1 MPSTGKRGQTR
12 FTKPLPKGEMHSTVA
27 SISYADE
34 AVRVPADGYSALLLS
49 SNTKIRKL
57 RDVARRLMQAGHPLL
72 DDPMLDPEFFAASLP
87 IGWQPGIVVVYE
99 ARDVVG
105 IIYMKERVVSGI
117 PNGVMY
123 YDGSLSSLVL
133 GNPLHQQKLFRA
145 AMEALLKS
153 WRVRAVRLRILPG
166 SDEHQVVKQLVDS
179 RSIEAHYSPI
189 QHDDYS
195 IWKHHTLLPL
205 ADTYEQFLEGLG
217 TSTRHNFRRYRRRF
231 EASGHCFMERLS
243 MDELR
248 SAMLDLDPKSKLTS
262 KTEKMTFRTQRLN
275 MVAAAD
281 RPLAVGLKHKNGE
294 WLSVIG
300 GWYRPGGAVIC
311 VQCNNERDFAADSLC
326 TVIRAYLIELL
337 IRQGLSELVFW
348 YGTGAPLSHYAAL
361 VPTIDVCLDVTK
373 FPWRVARMLASTIGP
388 LLPKRLAEAARWFA

>member
-1 MPSTGKRGQTR
+1 MR
-12 FTKPLPKGEMHSTVA
+12 
-27 SISYADE
+27 
-34 AVRVPADGYSALLLS
+34 
-49 SNTKIRKL
+49 
-57 RDVARRLMQAGHPLL
+57 
-72 DDPMLDPEFFAASLP
+72 
-87 IGWQPGIVVVYE
+87 
-99 ARDVVG
+99 
-105 IIYMKERVVSGI
+105 ERAVSGI

-153 WRVRAVRLRILPG
+153 PRVRAVRLRILPG
-166 SDEHQVVKQLVDS
+166 SDEHQVVNQLVDS
-179 RSIEAHYSPI
+179 WSIEARYSPI
-189 QHDDYS
+189 QHDDCN
-195 IWKHHTLLPL
+195 IWKHHTILPL

-231 EASGHCFMERLS
+231 DASGHCFVERLS

-248 SAMLDLDPKSKLTS
+248 SATLEVDPKSKFTS
-262 KTEKMTFRTQRLN
+262 GTKKMTFRERYLD

-300 GWYRPGGAVIC
+300 GWYRSGGAVIC
-311 VQCNNERDFAADSLC
+311 VQSNNERDFGAYSLC

-348 YGTGAPLSHYAAL
+348 CGIGAPLSHYAAL

-373 FPWRVARMLASTIGP
+373 SPWRVARMLASTIGP

>member
-1 MPSTGKRGQTR
+1 MTSTGMAGQT
-12 FTKPLPKGEMHSTVA
+12 TVKKPFPKGEMPSTVA
-27 SISYADE
+27 SISSADA
-34 AVRVPADGYSALLLS
+34 AVRAPADGYSAILLS
-49 SNTKIRKL
+49 PNTKIRKL
-57 RDVARRLMQAGHPLL
+57 RDVARRLMRAGDPLL
-72 DDPMLDPEFFAASLP
+72 DPEAFAASLP
-87 IGWQPGIVVVYE
+87 LGYRPGIVVVYE

-105 IIYMKERVVSGI
+105 IIYMRERAVSGI

-133 GNPLHQQKLFRA
+133 GNPRHQQKLFRA

-153 WRVRAVRLRILPG
+153 PRVRAVRLKILPG
-166 SDEHQVVKQLVDS
+166 SDEHQVVNQLVDS
-179 RSIEAHYSPI
+179 WSIEARYSPI
-189 QHDDYS
+189 QHDDCN
-195 IWKHHTLLPL
+195 IWKHHTILPL

-231 EASGHCFMERLS
+231 DASGHCFVERLS

-248 SAMLDLDPKSKLTS
+248 SATLEVDPKSKFTS
-262 KTEKMTFRTQRLN
+262 GTKKMTFRERYLD

-300 GWYRPGGAVIC
+300 GWYRSGGAVIC
-311 VQCNNERDFAADSLC
+311 VQSNNERDFGAYSLC

-348 YGTGAPLSHYAAL
+348 CGIGAPLSHYAAL

-373 FPWRVARMLASTIGP
+373 SPWRVARMLASTIGP

>member
-1 MPSTGKRGQTR
+1 MPSTVTN
-12 FTKPLPKGEMHSTVA
+12 M
-27 SISYADE
+27 SYADA

-57 RDVARRLMQAGHPLL
+57 REVARRLMQAGHPLL

-87 IGWQPGIVVVYE
+87 KGWQPGIVVVYE

-105 IIYMKERVVSGI
+105 IIYMKERAVSGI
-117 PNGVMY
+117 PNGVVY
-123 YDGSLSSLVL
+123 YNGSLGSLVL
-133 GNPLHQQKLFRA
+133 GNPLHRQKLFRA
-145 AMEALLKS
+145 GMEALLKS
-153 WRVRAVRLRILPG
+153 PRVRAVRLRILPG
-166 SDEHQVVKQLVDS
+166 SDEHQVVQQLVDS

-189 QHDDYS
+189 QIDDYS

-217 TSTRHNFRRYRRRF
+217 SSTRHNFRRYRRRF
-231 EASGHCFMERLS
+231 EASGHCFVERLS

-248 SAMLDLDPKSKLTS
+248 SATLDLDSKSKFIS
-262 KTEKMTFRTQRLN
+262 GTEKMTIRNQRLN
-275 MVAAAD
+275 MVAAAH
-281 RPLAVGLKHKNGE
+281 RPLVVGLKHKNGE

-311 VQCNNERDFAADSLC
+311 VQCNNESDFGPYSLS
-326 TVIRAYLIELL
+326 TVIRAFLIKLL

-361 VPTIDVCLDVTK
+361 VPTMDVCLDVTK
-373 FPWRVARMLASTIGP
+373 FPWGVAKMLASTIQP